1 MVAFHL
7 ARLLGQYWYAIKI
20 IVEHGL
26 DGTKAL
32 QLPHS
37 SVVQAGYFRNA
48 KAIKEHSDKLR
59 VQSTSCQNQF
69 DVILSLL

>member
-1 MVAFHL
+1 M
-7 ARLLGQYWYAIKI
+7 
-20 IVEHGL
+20 EHGL